1 MSSIPSWPLHSSLR
15 SQGRDAEAA
24 REQAHTFNVPEFRP
38 APQAA
43 GQAPG
48 SDAAWILQDPASEQ
62 LRQMLEQVASS
73 DAGVLF
79 LGDGGADKEMA
90 ARYLHGMSGR
100 RNGPFVSVNCGALAE
115 GMIQAEL
122 FGHVQGAFSG
132 AFDNLPGR
140 LEEAHLGT
148 LFLDEVEDLPLHM
161 QSKLVRVLQER
172 TLSRMGSQQRITVDV
187 RVVAASS
194 KSLEQAVA
202 SRKFREDLYYL
213 LGVVRLPVLPLRQ
226 RPADI
231 IALAEHFTHTWCQRM
246 HYAPVQLNAQ
256 AKEKLLG
263 HDWPGNSRELEN
275 VIQRS
280 LLLSRGLHI
289 GAQDLS
295 LTEAPA
301 QLAPLAEASPAEHE
315 QAKALADVDLDETL
329 ESLCD
334 IHDTGLEQHVLNALL
349 LKVWQ
354 RNRYNQVH
362 TAKQLGI
369 SRSVVRARLLRLGEI
384 LPSPGTQGVA
394 DKEDPPLI
402 MRPGS
407 TERSSAAGTALG

>member
-1 MSSIPSWPLHSSLR
+1 MSSIPSWPLPSSFR
-15 SQGRDAEAA
+15 GEGRDAVSAA
-24 REQAHTFNVPEFRP
+24 ASAQPPNVPSAVPVPPSR
-38 APQAA
+38 AA
-43 GQAPG
+43 NQAPNRA
-48 SDAAWILQDPASEQ
+48 DAAWVLQDPASEQ
-62 LRQMLEQVASS
+62 LRQMLEHVASS

-79 LGDGGADKEMA
+79 LGDGGADKEMV
-90 ARYLHGMSGR
+90 ARYLHGISGR
-100 RNGPFVSVNCGALAE
+100 RNGPFVTVNCGALAE

-132 AFDNLPGR
+132 AFDSLPGR

-172 TLSRMGSQQRITVDV
+172 TLSRMGSQQRIAVDV

-194 KSLEQAVA
+194 KSLEQSVA

-231 IALAEHFTHTWCQRM
+231 IPLAEHFIHTWCQRM

-256 AKEKLLG
+256 AKETLLS

-301 QLAPLAEASPAEHE
+301 QVTPLAEASSAEHE
-315 QAKALADVDLDETL
+315 QAKASADLDLDETL

-334 IHDTGLEQHVLNALL
+334 IHDKGLEQYVLNALL

-384 LPSPGTQGVA
+384 LPSSGTQGQV
-394 DKEDPPLI
+394 DKED
-402 MRPGS
+402 
-407 TERSSAAGTALG
+407 RSDDAAE

>member
-1 MSSIPSWPLHSSLR
+1 MSSIPSWPLPSSFR
-15 SQGRDAEAA
+15 SEGRGAAVAAVDGNAQPATAPSGVLAMPAASQTPHRADAGW
-24 REQAHTFNVPEFRP
+24 V
-38 APQAA
+38 
-43 GQAPG
+43 
-48 SDAAWILQDPASEQ
+48 LQDPASEQ
-62 LRQMLEQVASS
+62 LRQLLEQVACS

-79 LGDGGADKEMA
+79 LGDGGADKEMV
-90 ARYLHGMSGR
+90 ARYLHALSGR
-100 RNGPFVSVNCGALAE
+100 RNGPFVSVNCAAWAE

-132 AFDNLPGR
+132 AFDSLPGR

-172 TLSRMGSQQRITVDV
+172 MLSRMGSQQRIAVDV

-194 KSLEQAVA
+194 QSLEQAVA

-226 RPADI
+226 RPGDI
-231 IALAEHFTHTWCQRM
+231 IPLAEYFIHIWCQRM

-256 AKEKLLG
+256 AKDKLLG
-263 HDWPGNSRELEN
+263 HGWPGNSRELEN
-275 VIQRS
+275 VIQRT

-295 LTEAPA
+295 LTEAPG
-301 QLAPLAEASPAEHE
+301 QVAPLAEASSTEQE
-315 QAKALADVDLDETL
+315 QAKVLADLDLDETL

-334 IHDTGLEQHVLNALL
+334 IHDKNLEQHVLNALL

-384 LPSPGTQGVA
+384 VPSAAPQGQG
-394 DKEDPPLI
+394 DKED
-402 MRPGS
+402 RPN
-407 TERSSAAGTALG
+407 EAAD